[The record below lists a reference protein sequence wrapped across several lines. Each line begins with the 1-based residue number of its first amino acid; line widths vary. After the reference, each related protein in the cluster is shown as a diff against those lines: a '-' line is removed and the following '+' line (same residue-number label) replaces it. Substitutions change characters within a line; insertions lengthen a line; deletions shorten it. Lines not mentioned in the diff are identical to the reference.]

1 MAAEAAASQGA
12 FWRMHD
18 ALLNEQDKLQAP
30 ELVRHAEQLGLDF
43 ERFRESLERREYAPR
58 VAEDMTSAEM
68 SGVAGTPPSSSTQGA
83 TMGHTTSRRSPRR

>member
-1 MAAEAAASQGA
+1 MGAEAAASQGA

-58 VAEDMTSAEM
+58 VAEDVTSAEM
-68 SGVAGTPPSSSTQGA
+68 SGVAGPHLLHQRKAPSWG
-83 TMGHTTSRRSPRR
+83 TTSRRSPRR